1 MSYQPAD
8 SPDDALPPSSRL
20 GPLDGPLARLAGLP
34 GPPLDVAD
42 LRMQRDVLGLADEV
56 AVRARAIVD
65 SLESR
70 VADQLEPR
78 RAPAVD
84 PTELGLAVA
93 GGLCVLVCD
102 VAFRRLADDVA
113 DWMTRE
119 FIYAT
124 CSRMTTALRERG
136 MARGAEQDDDAAG
149 ATAARGVRAP
159 VTMSAVHDEI
169 IEQLSGAEMLPQEHE
184 GDPRLFDLTVRRA
197 FIVGPGLTPA
207 AYARLDLATR
217 RAELR
222 AMLAGTA
229 FHDMVVERIERI
241 GAAAG

>member
-1 MSYQPAD
+1 MSYQPD
-8 SPDDALPPSSRL
+8 SPDDAPLPSSRL

-56 AVRARAIVD
+56 AARARAIVD
-65 SLESR
+65 TLEAR
-70 VADQLEPR
+70 IVDHLDPR
-78 RAPAVD
+78 QEPAVD
-84 PTELGLAVA
+84 RTELGLATA

-102 VAFRRLADDVA
+102 IAFRRLADDVA

-124 CSRMTTALRERG
+124 CTRMATALRER
-136 MARGAEQDDDAAG
+136 DDDAFG
-149 ATAARGVRAP
+149 APRVARGPREP

-184 GDPRLFDLTVRRA
+184 GDARLFDLTVRRA

-207 AYARLDLATR
+207 AYTRLDLATR

-222 AMLAGTA
+222 AMLASVE

-241 GAAAG
+241 GLAAG

>member
-1 MSYQPAD
+1 MSHQPAG

-20 GPLDGPLARLAGLP
+20 GPRDGPIARLAGLP

-42 LRMQRDVLGLADEV
+42 LRMQRDVLALADEV
-56 AVRARAIVD
+56 AARARAIVD
-65 SLESR
+65 TLEAR
-70 VADQLEPR
+70 VADVLEPR
-78 RAPAVD
+78 REPAVD
-84 PTELGLAVA
+84 TTELGLAVA

-124 CSRMTTALRERG
+124 CARLTTALRERG
-136 MARGAEQDDDAAG
+136 VGHDAERDDDAVGPTAQG
-149 ATAARGVRAP
+149 ARAP

-169 IEQLSGAEMLPQEHE
+169 IEQLSGAEMLPQEQE

-197 FIVGPGLTPA
+197 FIVGSGLTPA
-207 AYARLDLATR
+207 AYARLDLASR

-229 FHDMVVERIERI
+229 FQDMVVERIERI

>member
-8 SPDDALPPSSRL
+8 SPDDATPPSSRL
-20 GPLDGPLARLAGLP
+20 GPLDGPLARIAGLP

-42 LRMQRDVLGLADEV
+42 LRMQRDVLAIADEV
-56 AVRARAIVD
+56 AARARAISD
-65 SLESR
+65 TLESCIGEAQDAR
-70 VADQLEPR
+70 REP
-78 RAPAVD
+78 PVD
-84 PTELGLAVA
+84 RTELGLATA

-124 CSRMTTALRERG
+124 CSRLTTVLRDRG
-136 MARGAEQDDDAAG
+136 DDAFGAPRAARGARE
-149 ATAARGVRAP
+149 P

-184 GDPRLFDLTVRRA
+184 GDARLFDLTVRRA
-197 FIVGPGLTPA
+197 FIVGSGLTPA

-222 AMLAGTA
+222 AMLANEE

-241 GAAAG
+241 GLAAG